1 MKIIEDPIPLL
12 FGENLKN
19 CFQPYFILNIGSPF
33 QLYIRAIF
41 NTAAALIRSRQNPP
55 IMHESPACYTEIQQ
69 NFRPPPPSEKW
80 RQKEGGGRKF
90 SFKNKN
96 QRWAQTLDKHQ
107 RWAWTLDKHQ
117 RWAFKIKLQDVRTPT
132 IPLLCCVHKRQ

>member
-19 CFQPYFILNIGSPF
+19 CFQPYFILYIGSAF

-69 NFRPPPPSEKW
+69 NFRPPPH
-80 RQKEGGGRKF
+80 QKSGGRKREEGE
-90 SFKNKN
+90 SSVLKIKIRGGHR
-96 QRWAQTLDKHQ
+96 QASEVGM
-107 RWAWTLDKHQ
+107 DKHQ

>member
-19 CFQPYFILNIGSPF
+19 CFQPYFILNIGTLGSPF

-96 QRWAQTLDKHQ
+96 QRYRQASEVGM
-107 RWAWTLDKHQ
+107 DKHQ

>member
-19 CFQPYFILNIGSPF
+19 CFQPYFILNIGSAF

-55 IMHESPACYTEIQQ
+55 IMHESPACYCIQR
-69 NFRPPPPSEKW
+69 FSRTFAPLPH
-80 RQKEGGGRKF
+80 QKSGGRKREEGE
-90 SFKNKN
+90 SPALKIKIRGGHR
-96 QRWAQTLDKHQ
+96 QASEVGM
-107 RWAWTLDKHQ
+107 DKHQ